1 MKKTLT
7 VNISGIVFHIDED
20 AYEQLNHYLSSLKK
34 HFGKDD
40 DCEEIIADIENR
52 MAELLQQRTNE
63 TKQVI
68 TLADIKEVI
77 ALLGQPFEMDD
88 ENEEEKLKRTY
99 SIKGKRLFRDPD
111 NRVLAGVAAGLAAY
125 FGVDIILFRI
135 LFIVLFFASGAGLL
149 IYIILWI
156 VMPEALTTSEKLQ
169 MRGKP
174 VNISNIEE
182 SVKREVET
190 VKSKLEGFAEEARS
204 SYHSQKHHMHK
215 ASNSVIDVLVKI
227 VTIFARIVGIVAGIV
242 LLLVGLGLLIGF
254 GAMFIG
260 WDGFS
265 FFEGGQFVHI
275 SFSTLTEWLLASP
288 LAISMAPVA
297 LFLFF
302 GIPLVMLIYTALR
315 LLIGQHFRIP
325 RFGNTLG
332 MVWIASL
339 IGLIVITIDTFSDF
353 KHKTGASQSTST
365 ISLDEGQVLHL
376 ATSPVLPKKHT
387 KTIHLFDNKYLVEHI
402 NGSELLYAYPR
413 LEVFSSKE
421 PHINVWVNPMASGY
435 SLEAAI
441 DRAESIQYEIGPAA
455 SMIEIPSHFSFDAQ
469 HKIRNQQVHIT
480 IRLPIGQVV
489 YFDENM
495 KELLRN
501 NPNRYWKGLP
511 FAGNFWVMTEKG
523 LKMYKDAE
531 IGQDK
536 EVL

>member
-34 HFGKDD
+34 HFDKDD
-40 DCEEIIADIENR
+40 DSEEIIADIENR
-52 MAELLQQRTNE
+52 MAELLQQKTNE

-68 TLADIKEVI
+68 TLADINDVI
-77 ALLGQPFEMDD
+77 GLLGQPFEMDD
-88 ENEEEKLKRTY
+88 ETNDEKPKHTY
-99 SIKGKRLFRDPD
+99 RSKTKRLFRDPD
-111 NRVLAGVAAGLAAY
+111 NRALAGVAAGLAAY

-135 LFIVLFFASGAGLL
+135 LFIVLFFVSGAGLL
-149 IYIILWI
+149 IYLILWI
-156 VMPEALTTSEKLQ
+156 VMPEAVTTSEKLQ

-190 VKSKLEGFAEEARS
+190 VKSKLEGYAEEART
-204 SYHSQKHHMHK
+204 SYHSQKHHVRK
-215 ASNSVIDVLVKI
+215 ASNSVIDILVKI
-227 VTIFARIVGIVAGIV
+227 VTIFARIVGIGVGLVMLLIGFG
-242 LLLVGLGLLIGF
+242 LLVGF

-275 SFSTLTEWLLASP
+275 SFSMLTEWLLASP

-325 RFGNTLG
+325 RIGNTLG

-365 ISLDEGQVLHL
+365 LYLDEGQVLHL
-376 ATSPVLPKKHT
+376 SALPVLASKQKN
-387 KTIHLFDNKYLVEHI
+387 TIQLFSNSYLVEHK
-402 NGSELLYAYPR
+402 NGDDMLYAYPR
-413 LEVFSSKE
+413 LEIFSSKE

-441 DRAESIQYEIGPAA
+441 DRAESIQYEIGLTD
-455 SMIEIPSHFSFDAQ
+455 STIEIPTHFSFDAR
-469 HKIRNQQVHIT
+469 HKIRNQQVHMT
-480 IRLPIGQVV
+480 IRLPIGQIV
-489 YFDENM
+489 YFDDNM
-495 KELLRN
+495 KQMLRN
-501 NPNRYWKGLP
+501 NPHNYWRGLP

-531 IGQDK
+531 VDQ
-536 EVL
+536 E

>member
-20 AYEQLNHYLSSLKK
+20 AYEQLNQYLSSLKK

-68 TLADIKEVI
+68 TLVDINEVI
-77 ALLGQPFEMDD
+77 GLLGQPFEMDD
-88 ENEEEKLKRTY
+88 EAEGEKRKY
-99 SIKGKRLFRDPD
+99 SYSTKAKRLFRDPD
-111 NRVLAGVAAGLAAY
+111 NRALAGVAAGLAAY
-125 FGVDIILFRI
+125 FGIDIILFRI

-190 VKSKLEGFAEEARS
+190 VKSKLEGYAEEARA
-204 SYHSQKHHMHK
+204 SYHNQKHHMHK

-227 VTIFARIVGIVAGIV
+227 ASIIARIVGIVVGLV
-242 LLLVGLGLLIGF
+242 LLMIGLGLLVGF
-254 GAMFIG
+254 GAMSIG

-265 FFEGGQFVHI
+265 LFEGGQFIHI
-275 SFSTLTEWLLASP
+275 SFATLTEWLLASP

-302 GIPLVMLIYTALR
+302 GIPLVMLIYLALR
-315 LLIGQHFRIP
+315 LLIGEHFRIP
-325 RFGNTLG
+325 RIGNTLG
-332 MVWIASL
+332 LVWIASL
-339 IGLIVITIDTFSDF
+339 IGLIAIGVDTFSDF
-353 KHKTGASQSTST
+353 KHKSGASQTTST
-365 ISLDEGQVLHL
+365 LYLDEGEVLHIKTL
-376 ATSPVLPKKHT
+376 PVLVKNHT
-387 KTIHLFDNKYLVEHI
+387 NTIHLFDNKYLVEHG
-402 NGSELLYAYPR
+402 NSSEMLYAYPR
-413 LEVFSSKE
+413 LEIFSSKE

-441 DRAESIQYEIGPAA
+441 ERAESIHFDVGLND
-455 SMIEIPSHFSFDAQ
+455 STIEIPDLFSFNAQ
-469 HKIRNQQVHIT
+469 HKIRSQQAQIT

-495 KELLRN
+495 KDLLRN
-501 NPNRYWKGLP
+501 NPHKYWKGLP
-511 FAGNFWVMTEKG
+511 FAGNFWVMTERG

-531 IGQDK
+531 ID
-536 EVL
+536 

>member
-88 ENEEEKLKRTY
+88 EAEGEKGRPRY
-99 SIKGKRLFRDPD
+99 SIKAKRLFRDPD
-111 NRVLAGVAAGLAAY
+111 NRALAGVAAGLAAY

-190 VKSKLEGFAEEARS
+190 VKSKLEGFAEEARA

-227 VTIFARIVGIVAGIV
+227 VTIFARIVGLVAGIV

-332 MVWIASL
+332 LVWIASL

-353 KHKTGASQSTST
+353 KHKSGASQTTST
-365 ISLDEGQVLHL
+365 IFLDEGQVLHL
-376 ATSPVLPKKHT
+376 ATSPVSPKIIHT
-387 KTIHLFDNKYLVEHI
+387 NTIHLFDNKFFVEHI
-402 NGSELLYAYPR
+402 HGGELLYAYPK

-441 DRAESIQYEIGPAA
+441 DRAESIQYKIVTTA
-455 SMIEIPSHFSFDAQ
+455 STIEIPSHFSFDAQ

-480 IRLPIGQVV
+480 IRLPIGQIV
-489 YFDENM
+489 YFNENM

-501 NPNRYWKGLP
+501 NPNRYWKGSP
-511 FAGNFWVMTEKG
+511 FAGNYWVMTEKG
-523 LKMYKDAE
+523 LKMHKNSGDGHE
-531 IGQDK
+531 
-536 EVL
+536 